1 MSYQTER
8 AAIEAYFTAQW
19 GATTPW
25 GRDGQKFEPVFNSV
39 RMAITSGAVM
49 QGSIGRVANRID
61 HLGLVTFQVFTE
73 GGKGSAAWRSY
84 AETIAGMF
92 FEKTLDDDGVAIT
105 TTADAFLRFSPPEM
119 NDNRHPYISADF
131 ADPPFQITN
140 VICPFVRYETR

>member
-39 RMAITSGAVM
+39 IMTITSGAVM

-73 GGKGSAAWRSY
+73 GGKGSATWRGY
-84 AETIAGMF
+84 AETLFGLF
-92 FEKTLDDDGVAIT
+92 FDKTLDSAGLVIT
-105 TTADAFLRFSPPEM
+105 QTEDAFIRFSPPGM
-119 NDNRHPYISADF
+119 NDNRHPYVSAKV
-131 ADPPFQITN
+131 ADPPFHITN
-140 VICPFVRYETR
+140 VVCPFVRYETR